1 MTDTP
6 LPVSS
11 ESAEEECS
19 VRCEIPDVIRADLVQ
34 IGGISGLK
42 TLLPSPERISEISAT
57 HHALSDPVR
66 VSILHLLAVQPL
78 CVCVIRECIGISGSK
93 LSYHLNIM
101 KENGLITADQQG
113 NWIIYRITAKGV
125 IFAEEPVRGW

>member
-1 MTDTP
+1 MTNTP
-6 LPVSS
+6 LPVSGNF
-11 ESAEEECS
+11 EREECRA
-19 VRCEIPDVIRADLVQ
+19 RCEIPDVIRDDLVR

-42 TLLPSPERISEISAT
+42 SRLPSPERISGISAT

-66 VSILHLLAVQPL
+66 IMILHLLSVQPL
-78 CVCVIRECIGISGSK
+78 CVCVIRECIGVSGSK

-113 NWIIYRITAKGV
+113 NWIIYRITEKGR
-125 IFAEEPVRGW
+125 IFAENPAE

>member
-11 ESAEEECS
+11 EAEEECS
-19 VRCEIPDVIRADLVQ
+19 VRCEIPEVIRDDLVQ
-34 IGGISGLK
+34 IGGIPGLK
-42 TLLPSPERISEISAT
+42 TRLPSPERIGEISAT

-78 CVCVIRECIGISGSK
+78 CVCVIRECIGVSGSK
-93 LSYHLNIM
+93 LSYHLNVL
-101 KENGLITADQQG
+101 KENGLIVSEQQG
-113 NWIIYRITAKGV
+113 YWMIYQLTKKGR
-125 IFAEEPVRGW
+125 IFAEEPAKM